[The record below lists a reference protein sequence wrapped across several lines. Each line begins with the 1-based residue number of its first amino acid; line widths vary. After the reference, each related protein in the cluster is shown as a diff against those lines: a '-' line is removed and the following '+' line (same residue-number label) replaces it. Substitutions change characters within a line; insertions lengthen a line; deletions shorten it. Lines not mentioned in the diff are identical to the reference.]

1 MKVDN
6 IYFSNTNLF
15 SALVIDFIENKENT
29 KSFYNYNNTSFDI
42 ELCIEHKKNENIDR
56 ELLASAIQHQYQHI
70 SDKVVLVDENIELLK
85 LDNSFCIVTA
95 HQLNVFTGPLYYIY
109 KIAQIIATCHQLKQ
123 QYPNYNF
130 IPIYWMGSEDHDFAE
145 INHISL
151 FNKKIEWNDAQ
162 SGATGTFSTENIL
175 LLIDEIKN
183 ILGEQT
189 YTSEIIQLFK
199 DAYAQE
205 NLTKATR
212 FLVNKLFG
220 NYGLV
225 VVDGNDTAF
234 KKQFSNIMLD
244 DLKNHNAFRLVEQTN
259 KALTEHN
266 YKSQATVREINL
278 FYLKDNLRERIVFD
292 ADKNTY
298 QVLNTTITFTEE
310 QIQTELNTHPER
322 FSPNVILRPL
332 FQQKI
337 LPSIAYIGGAG
348 EIAYW
353 LQLKTTFEFYKIN
366 FPILLLRNSAL
377 LLTENINKRIEK
389 LNLNIID
396 FFADVDVIKR
406 KYIDG
411 FNQFDIAEEKENMLA
426 QFKSI
431 QSKIDGIDSSLVG
444 FLGAE
449 QNKLEKSLETIEA
462 KVLKALKQ
470 KNENSLNQIEKVYQ
484 QIFPNQN
491 LQEREENFSVYYA
504 KYGQSFIYNL
514 IKNFDVF
521 NQQFLIISLD

>member
-1 MKVDN
+1 
-6 IYFSNTNLF
+6 
-15 SALVIDFIENKENT
+15 
-29 KSFYNYNNTSFDI
+29 
-42 ELCIEHKKNENIDR
+42 
-56 ELLASAIQHQYQHI
+56 
-70 SDKVVLVDENIELLK
+70 
-85 LDNSFCIVTA
+85 
-95 HQLNVFTGPLYYIY
+95 
-109 KIAQIIATCHQLKQ
+109 
-123 QYPNYNF
+123 
-130 IPIYWMGSEDHDFAE
+130 
-145 INHISL
+145 
-151 FNKKIEWNDAQ
+151 
-162 SGATGTFSTENIL
+162 
-175 LLIDEIKN
+175 
-183 ILGEQT
+183 
-189 YTSEIIQLFK
+189 
-199 DAYAQE
+199 
-205 NLTKATR
+205 
-212 FLVNKLFG
+212 
-220 NYGLV
+220 
-225 VVDGNDTAF
+225 
-234 KKQFSNIMLD
+234 
-244 DLKNHNAFRLVEQTN
+244 
-259 KALTEHN
+259 
-266 YKSQATVREINL
+266 
-278 FYLKDNLRERIVFD
+278 
-292 ADKNTY
+292 
-298 QVLNTTITFTEE
+298 
-310 QIQTELNTHPER
+310 
-322 FSPNVILRPL
+322 
-332 FQQKI
+332 

-377 LLTENINKRIEK
+377 LVTENINKRIEK

-462 KVLKALKQ
+462 KVLKSLKQ